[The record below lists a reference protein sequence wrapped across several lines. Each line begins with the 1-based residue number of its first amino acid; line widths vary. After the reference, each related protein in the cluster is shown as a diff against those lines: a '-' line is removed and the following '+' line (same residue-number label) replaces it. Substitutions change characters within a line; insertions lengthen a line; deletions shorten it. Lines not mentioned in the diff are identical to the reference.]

1 MESVRLASVD
11 ARGKST
17 REINEELRAHIA
29 EGAREIE
36 VLHPGSRHNLA
47 VGILEPARIVFRGDV
62 GYFCGALSDGLEIE
76 VEGDAG
82 WSLGADM
89 MSGTVHVRGSSG
101 SSTAPSIRGGL
112 VVVEGSA
119 GARTAIAVKG
129 GTVVVGGSTGYMTG
143 FMMQKGRL
151 LVCGDAGEA
160 FGDSMYEGEL
170 FCGGDI
176 ADLGSD
182 TLLEDPSDEE
192 LAWIAATLEPFSLV
206 RAGNGGKSVRPG
218 SSGATTRR
226 SSPCGRK
233 PYERGDRF
241 PREPP
246 SGRSLRSRGMRG
258 ILAGEAGQNAFQDGR
273 AVPDWLRKEVP

>member
-1 MESVRLASVD
+1 MESVKLASVD

-82 WSLGADM
+82 WSLGADV

-192 LAWIAATLEPFSLV
+192 LAWIAATLEPFSLGPRREWRKV
-206 RAGNGGKSVRPG
+206 RSAGKLWRYDKKEFAVW
-218 SSGATTRR
+218 
-226 SSPCGRK
+226 K
-233 PYERGDRF
+233 
-241 PREPP
+241 
-246 SGRSLRSRGMRG
+246 
-258 ILAGEAGQNAFQDGR
+258 EA
-273 AVPDWLRKEVP
+273 L